1 MSTLFRCLLYLYPAA
16 YRAEYGE
23 EILSVLD
30 DRTADIQAGALVQR
44 VIFRACESGGLL
56 LGALREH
63 LRIRNVLPEFPIPQ
77 RRPIMRSDFR
87 FPKSTVTLMSIILV
101 AIIVAIEKAENI
113 QRSIAAANPAEQ
125 FHLDNF
131 SIVGA
136 LLSLL
141 LIVAAVAAIVWA
153 VLYVLHRSGVQ
164 RLADLNPSASPRSKT
179 GLLG

>member
-1 MSTLFRCLLYLYPAA
+1 MSTLFRSLLYLYPAA

-30 DRTADIQAGALVQR
+30 DRIADIQAGALLHQVFFHAR
-44 VIFRACESGGLL
+44 ESGGLL
-56 LGALREH
+56 RGALREH
-63 LRIRNVLPEFPIPQ
+63 LRNLDILPDFPIPQ
-77 RRPIMRSDFR
+77 RRAIMRSDFR

-125 FHLDNF
+125 FHTDNF
-131 SIVGA
+131 SIVGT

-141 LIVAAVAAIVWA
+141 VIVIGVAAMIWA
-153 VLYVLHRSGVQ
+153 VLYALHRSGVQ
-164 RLADLNPSASPRSKT
+164 RLSDLNPTASPRSKA